1 MKSGDAREAALERFR
16 NHLRARGHPVTPQ
29 RMRVAEV
36 LFGTH
41 DHISAEEILARLRAG
56 RRPVGKATVYR
67 TLELMREAGLL
78 REHDF
83 NEGFKRY
90 EPHPTRPRHDHLV
103 CTRCGKVIEFV
114 SQAIDRVESEV
125 AALHHFLPTNHRV
138 EIYGLC
144 EECRD
149 DR

>member
-1 MKSGDAREAALERFR
+1 MSAENAREAALERFR
-16 NHLRARGHPVTPQ
+16 SHLRAEGHPVTAQ
-29 RMRVAEV
+29 RMRVAEI

-41 DHISAEEILARLRAG
+41 HHVSAEEILARLRTS

-67 TLELMREAGLL
+67 TLELLREAGLI

-83 NEGFKRY
+83 GEGFKRY
-90 EPHPTRPRHDHLV
+90 EPHPTRPRHEHLV

-114 SQAIDRVESEV
+114 SGDVERVESEV
-125 AALHHFLPTNHRV
+125 AALHRFRPTHHRL

-144 EECRD
+144 EECH
-149 DR
+149 

>member
-1 MKSGDAREAALERFR
+1 
-16 NHLRARGHPVTPQ
+16 
-29 RMRVAEV
+29 MRVAEL

-41 DHISAEEILARLRAG
+41 HHISAEEILTRLRAG

-67 TLELMREAGLL
+67 TLELMREAGLI

-90 EPHPTRPRHDHLV
+90 EPRPTRPHHEHLV

-114 SQAIDRVESEV
+114 SSAIDRVESEV
-125 AALHHFLPTNHRV
+125 AALHRFAPTHHRV

-144 EECRD
+144 EDCRE